1 MGEHE
6 KERKIVSTSTFKRV
20 APETLAILREV
31 SIATLSAQ
39 LLKRGFAQL
48 FLQGVRPLRP
58 DLRLVGQAVTLRFI
72 PAREDLARDEQMAA
86 GEFNNLTNKQRIAV
100 ESVGPDDVLVIDARN
115 DTRAATLG
123 NILAARIKA
132 RGAAGIV
139 TDGAFR
145 DSPAI
150 GEIDLPTYAR
160 GQNPNISFTVHY
172 AADINVP
179 IACAGVAI
187 IPGDVI
193 VGDAEGVI
201 VVPAAVADEVARD
214 GLEQERKE
222 AFIYE
227 RIVAGASIVGTYP
240 PDAATLRD
248 YDAWKQTQGRG

>member
-1 MGEHE
+1 M
-6 KERKIVSTSTFKRV
+6 SSSTFTRV
-20 APETLAILREV
+20 APETLAILRAV

-39 LLKRGFAQL
+39 LLKRGYTQL
-48 FLQGVRPLRP
+48 FLQGVAPLRP
-58 DLRLVGQAVTLRFI
+58 ELRMAGQAVTLRFI

-100 ESVGPDDVLVIDARN
+100 ETVGPGDVLVIDARN
-115 DTRAATLG
+115 DIRAASLG

-150 GEIDLPTYAR
+150 AAIELPTYAR

-172 AADINVP
+172 AADLNVP
-179 IACAGVAI
+179 ISCAGVAV
-187 IPGDVI
+187 IPGDVL
-193 VGDAEGVI
+193 VGDGEGVI
-201 VVPAAVADEVARD
+201 VVPAAIADEVARD
-214 GLEQERKE
+214 GYEQERKE
-222 AFIYE
+222 SFIYD

-240 PDAATLRD
+240 PNADTLRE
-248 YDAWKQTQGRG
+248 YEAWKAAQQ

>member
-1 MGEHE
+1 M
-6 KERKIVSTSTFKRV
+6 STPPRIS
-20 APETLAILREV
+20 AETLATLKRV
-31 SIATLSAQ
+31 STATISAQ
-39 LLKRGFAQL
+39 LLKRGYVQM
-48 FLQGVRPLRP
+48 FLHGLLPLRP
-58 DLRLVGQAVTLRFI
+58 DLRMAGQAVTLRFI

-100 ESVGPDDVLVIDARN
+100 ETVGPDEVLVIDARN

-123 NILAARIKA
+123 NILVGRIKA

-145 DSPAI
+145 DSPGI
-150 GEIDLPTYAR
+150 KEIDLPTFAR

-179 IACAGVAI
+179 IACAGVAV

-201 VVPAAVADEVARD
+201 VIPAAIAAEVARD

-222 AFIYE
+222 EFIYNK
-227 RIVAGASIVGTYP
+227 IVGGASIVGTYP
-240 PDAATLRD
+240 PDASTLAE
-248 YDAWKQTQGRG
+248 YEAWKKTK

>member
-1 MGEHE
+1 MSAS
-6 KERKIVSTSTFKRV
+6 IFTRV
-20 APETLAILREV
+20 APETLAMLREV

-39 LLKRGFAQL
+39 LLKRGFAQM
-48 FLQGVRPLRP
+48 FLHGLAPLRP

-72 PAREDLARDEQMAA
+72 PAREDLARDERRAA
-86 GEFNNLTNKQRIAV
+86 GEFNNRTNKQRIAI
-100 ESVGPDDVLVIDARN
+100 ETVGPGDVLVIDARN

-123 NILAARIKA
+123 NILAARVKA

-145 DSPAI
+145 DSPGIAAI
-150 GEIDLPTYAR
+150 ELPTYAR
-160 GQNPNISFTVHY
+160 GQNPNISFTVHF
-172 AADINVP
+172 AVDINVP
-179 IACAGVAI
+179 IACAGVAVV
-187 IPGDVI
+187 PGDVI
-193 VGDAEGVI
+193 VGDGEGVI

-214 GLEQERKE
+214 GFEQERKE

-248 YDAWKQTQGRG
+248 YDAWKAAQK